1 MGINNL
7 LPLATKLW
15 QGNVFTPVCDSVYEG
30 CLCLWGLCPGGSLS
44 MGSLSRE
51 VSVEGSLSGGVCWG
65 SLPRGVSVQGGLCP
79 RGSLSGGLCLG
90 ERGLCQRDPPTVW
103 LCAGGTYP
111 TEMHSCYCPQRSCE
125 GYVFT
130 PVCLSTGGVCLSACW
145 DTTPSREQAPSPQS
159 RHTFLRSRHPPPG
172 AGTPHHPQQTATV
185 PDGTHPNAF
194 LSSNFI
200 TTIKMTT

>member
-1 MGINNL
+1 MGVNNL

-15 QGNVFTPVCDSVYEG
+15 QGNVFSPVCDSVYGG

-44 MGSLSRE
+44 KGGLCPGRSLLGGPCPGGSVGGLCPKGVSVHVALCLGVSAWGRE
-51 VSVEGSLSGGVCWG
+51 VSVRET
-65 SLPRGVSVQGGLCP
+65 
-79 RGSLSGGLCLG
+79 
-90 ERGLCQRDPPTVW
+90 PPTVW

-130 PVCLSTGGVCLSACW
+130 PVCLSTGGSASVH
-145 DTTPSREQAPSPQS
+145 PGIPPPP
-159 RHTFLRSRHPPPG
+159 RSRHPQQSRHPPEQTHLPPEQ
-172 AGTPHHPQQTATV
+172 APPPPHHPQQTATV
-185 PDGTHPNAF
+185 PDGTHPNAY